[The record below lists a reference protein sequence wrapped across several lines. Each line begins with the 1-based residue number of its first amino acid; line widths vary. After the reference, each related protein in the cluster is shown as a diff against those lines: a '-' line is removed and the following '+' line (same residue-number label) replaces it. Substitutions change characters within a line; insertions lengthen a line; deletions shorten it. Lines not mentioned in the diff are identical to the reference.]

1 MLKFILYRLR
11 VPWGQS
17 SHVRNKYIVF
27 LFLQMDTYFD
37 KEKKKVWVCM
47 CVCVQLTRE
56 DLQQKEQT
64 MLPGNSDFQKWG
76 GPTKCIPSLP

>member
-1 MLKFILYRLR
+1 
-11 VPWGQS
+11 
-17 SHVRNKYIVF
+17 
-27 LFLQMDTYFD
+27 MDTYFD
-37 KEKKKVWVCM
+37 KEKKKSWVYM

-76 GPTKCIPSLP
+76 SPTKCIPSLP